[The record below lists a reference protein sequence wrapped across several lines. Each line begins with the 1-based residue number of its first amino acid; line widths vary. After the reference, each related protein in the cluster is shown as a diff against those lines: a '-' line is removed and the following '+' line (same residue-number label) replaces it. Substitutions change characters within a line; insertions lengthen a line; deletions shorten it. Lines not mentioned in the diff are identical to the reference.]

1 MPTRVVEVES
11 LIGFLMTCRNYA
23 GELAINEITQRVF
36 NDLQK
41 SLEAGTNA
49 LLDALRQSTGSE
61 RSFRQSQVD
70 AAIRF
75 CNKVFGEEYA
85 SLFAKAADMA
95 APGERKAAARA

>member
-1 MPTRVVEVES
+1 
-11 LIGFLMTCRNYA
+11 MTCRNYA